1 MARFQF
7 NHKKAPLS
15 DQEINSRMNFDQ
27 FLAARPAPV
36 NPLSKIWKA
45 AGITTVAAAVAVT
58 TYFITTNSSGTENNK
73 YIPAFIQPPLPAMN
87 TTPISFAVNTAK
99 DTLLVSA
106 RGSEIR
112 VPQGVFVHAGGQP
125 VSGKVELHYREF
137 HDQIEIMMSGIPMQ
151 YDSAGK
157 QWLLESAGMFEIT
170 ATQNG
175 TPLQLAPG
183 REITVRMISNR
194 TDNDYN
200 IYYLDTAKRSWQY
213 ISDNTRENGTCS
225 EPLYFINEKEEKR
238 YNALLATPAPVQ
250 PVQPFRATP
259 GATTFSID
267 YVRGEFPELEAY
279 DGLKFEPLAGDENF
293 DEKLALQT
301 WENIEVERSETPG
314 IYAIQLSEGRK
325 SHTFNARVVTDA
337 GNYESAITEFS
348 RRDRIYR
355 EKMQQRTARLN
366 ALRDSMYNLN
376 EALVSNARS
385 MNYND
390 KFNAFVTGDYSN
402 LPKTMLVY
410 RFVNVRSLGVWNC
423 DRPRNFFD
431 NLREAV
437 NAGISKVIFS
447 ALFVNKVKKK
457 LNLKVAFLVR
467 NDINTVYPV
476 SADKFENSFPYLLGG
491 IDMVIG
497 VTDDDKICYCNGANL
512 QRAHVDG
519 KKLEFV
525 MQEPAKPVN
534 TVAELKALLKK

>member
-7 NHKKAPLS
+7 NNKKEPLS

-36 NPLSKIWKA
+36 NPRVKIWKA
-45 AGITTVAAAVAVT
+45 AGITTVAAAVAVVS
-58 TYFITTNSSGTENNK
+58 YFIAADSPGAEK
-73 YIPAFIQPPLPAMN
+73 KQYIPAFIHPPLPEVN
-87 TTPISFAVNTAK
+87 TAPFTFSVNTAK
-99 DTLLVSA
+99 DTQVVSA
-106 RGSEIR
+106 RGSEIN
-112 VPQGVFVHAGGQP
+112 VPRNAFVFANGTP
-125 VSGKVELHYREF
+125 VNGNVELHYREF

-183 REITVRMISNR
+183 REINVRLISNR

-200 IYYLDTAKRSWQY
+200 IYYLDTVKRNWQY
-213 ISDNTRENGTCS
+213 ISDNTRESGTCS
-225 EPLYFINEKEEKR
+225 EPLYFINEKEEEK
-238 YNALLATPAPVQ
+238 YNTLLAAPAPVQ

-293 DEKLALQT
+293 DEKMAQQT
-301 WENIEVERSETPG
+301 WENIEVEHTGTPG
-314 IYAIQLSEGRK
+314 IYSVQLSAGR
-325 SHTFNARVVTDA
+325 SLHTFDARVVTDA
-337 GNYESAITEFS
+337 GNYEQAISEFN
-348 RRDRIYR
+348 RRDKIYR
-355 EKMQQRTARLN
+355 EKMKLRTSQLN

-376 EALVSNARS
+376 EALVSNVRTI
-385 MNYND
+385 NYND
-390 KFNAFVTGDYSN
+390 KFNAFVTGDYN
-402 LPKTMLVY
+402 NMPKSMLVY
-410 RFVNVRSLGVWNC
+410 RTVRVQTLGIWNC

-431 NLREAV
+431 ELSDAVRAGLNKVLFSAVFV
-437 NAGISKVIFS
+437 NA
-447 ALFVNKVKKK
+447 VKKK

-467 NDINTVYPV
+467 NEINTVCPV
-476 SADKFENSFPYLLGG
+476 SADKFENSFPFMAGE

-497 VTDDDKICYCNGANL
+497 VTDDNKICYSKGADL
-512 QRAHVDG
+512 QRAQLPG
-519 KKLEFV
+519 NKLEFV
-525 MQEPAKPVN
+525 MQEPAKPVS
-534 TVAELKALLKK
+534 TVDELKALLKK